1 MPSLENHEG
10 PQLVKGLLMGD
21 PGSGKTGSL
30 TSLVKAGYRL
40 LIYDFDNL
48 LTSLIAYVKH
58 ECPEQVGNIEYQTFT
73 DKLKGV
79 EVLAVMVGGRMK
91 IMPNNDGTPTAYRK
105 GMKQLTKWND
115 PEGKDLGDPGKLG
128 RGTVVVIDSL
138 TSASAA
144 CMRFVQAMNPAGR
157 EPQADYHSAQ
167 QLVMNML
174 QLLCSKEFNVNV
186 LVLAHLSYTRR
197 PRSTDDKNNMTAH
210 EQLEL
215 GKGFPR
221 SVGSALNE
229 IIAAHFNS
237 CLLLEEINGKRTIQ
251 TKSTSLVDLK
261 NPVPFSGL
269 DKLPIETGLATFFA
283 AINGPLNS
291 THLEKEAAHG

>member
-1 MPSLENHEG
+1 MPSLEEHEG

-48 LTSLIAYVKH
+48 LTSLIAYVRH
-58 ECPEQVGNIEYQTFT
+58 ECPENIGNVEFQTFT
-73 DKLKGV
+73 DKLKGTDTP
-79 EVLAVMVGGRMK
+79 AMMVGKGLK
-91 IMPNNDGTPTAYRK
+91 IMPNNDGTPTAYIK
-105 GMKQLTKWND
+105 AMKQLTKWND

-128 RGTVVVIDSL
+128 MDTVVVIDSL
-138 TSASAA
+138 TTASAA
-144 CMRFVQAMNPAGR
+144 AFRYVQAMNPAGR
-157 EPQADYHSAQ
+157 EPQADYHAAQ
-167 QLVMNML
+167 QLVMNL
-174 QLLCSKEFNVNV
+174 LALLCSKDFAVNV
-186 LVLAHLSYTRR
+186 LVLAHLSYTKR
-197 PRSTDDKNNMTAH
+197 PRNADDRNAMTMH

-229 IIAAHFNS
+229 VIAAHFNS
-237 CLLLEEINGKRTIQ
+237 CLLMDDSGGKRMIH

-261 NPVPFSGL
+261 NPVPFAGL
-269 DKLPIETGLATFFA
+269 DKLPIETGLATFFE
-283 AINGPLNS
+283 AINR
-291 THLEKEAAHG
+291 K